1 MLEHDLFLKPVFS
14 AGLHHFHI
22 IGFLCCDIFK
32 MTDQYASAI
41 KQMRTY
47 FPESLSYDT
56 TGVMKVISKIL
67 EQHNKITG

>member
-1 MLEHDLFLKPVFS
+1 
-14 AGLHHFHI
+14 
-22 IGFLCCDIFK
+22 
-32 MTDQYASAI
+32 
-41 KQMRTY
+41 MRTY